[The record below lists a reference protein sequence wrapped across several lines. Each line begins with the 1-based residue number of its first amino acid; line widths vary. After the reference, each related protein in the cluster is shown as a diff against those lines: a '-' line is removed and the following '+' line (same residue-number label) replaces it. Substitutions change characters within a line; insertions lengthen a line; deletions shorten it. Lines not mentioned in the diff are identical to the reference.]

1 MDHIP
6 NVGLPFAILVYVIG
20 IGIGIYGLLSVEKKG
35 YIVLLCIFFSVAG
48 IVLLTITMDA
58 NAAMSG
64 GS

>member
-6 NVGLPFAILVYVIG
+6 NVGLPFAILVYVIR

-35 YIVLLCIFFSVAG
+35 HIVLLCIFFSVAG